1 MPRLKAGK
9 KRKKVKYKT
18 ITIKITSGQYKSL
31 SNFSKSRRTSPNKVI
46 KKAINPYLTKY
57 KELDVTFH
65 KVSVNQLALFSM
77 D

>member
-18 ITIKITSGQYKSL
+18 ITIKITSGQFKSL

-46 KKAINPYLTKY
+46 KKAINPYLTNY
-57 KELDVTFH
+57 KELDVTLN
-65 KVSVNQLALFSM
+65 KVSVNQLVLFNI

>member
-18 ITIKITSGQYKSL
+18 ITIKITSGQFKSL

-46 KKAINPYLTKY
+46 KKAINPYLTNY
-57 KELDVTFH
+57 TELDVTLN
-65 KVSVNQLALFSM
+65 KVSVNQLVLFNI